1 VVVVESTVWANN
13 GHLYNLL
20 ANQSATGGNTGL
32 SWTDAENYAV
42 SNGGHLATVDFADTQ
57 DWIWSQFGSANY
69 NYWIGL
75 TDRVNEGVYL
85 WIGTGL
91 APLTPIGIR
100 ASRNDF
106 NNEDY
111 TLVLRSG
118 FSGGNG
124 PGGGKWNDYQDT
136 TFSMMQ
142 RSTLWRTWGMPF
154 RNRPHWNARHRRGIT
169 GGTAP
174 PAPDWRFAQL
184 PLTAPSLL
192 SSVRCGMA
200 RPTQGRV
207 RIIAARLVYTVVP
220 AN

>member
-1 VVVVESTVWANN
+1 MAFTMRTTLRGALALCALGVLASPSLFAAVVVVESTVWANN

-32 SWTDAENYAV
+32 SWTDAENYAA

-91 APLTPIGIR
+91 AATYTNWYPGEP
-100 ASRNDF
+100 NDF

-136 TFSMMQ
+136 TFFYDAEIYAVADMGNAVPEPAS
-142 RSTLWRTWGMPF
+142 LGML
-154 RNRPHWNARHRRGIT
+154 AIGAALLAGLRRR
-169 GGTAP
+169 A
-174 PAPDWRFAQL
+174 
-184 PLTAPSLL
+184 
-192 SSVRCGMA
+192 
-200 RPTQGRV
+200 
-207 RIIAARLVYTVVP
+207 
-220 AN
+220 